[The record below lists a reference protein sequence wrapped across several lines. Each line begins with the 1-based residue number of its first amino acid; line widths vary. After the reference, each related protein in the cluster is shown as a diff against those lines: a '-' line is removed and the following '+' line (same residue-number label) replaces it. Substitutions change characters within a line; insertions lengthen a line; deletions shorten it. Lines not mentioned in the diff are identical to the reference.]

1 MKYLNCLLTVVLF
14 IIGCSSDSKKTEKKI
29 NEYNKFDTAPIPKS
43 SIAPFVDIE
52 HPGAEVVVQ
61 FFVDKLGKVSIPK
74 LLKSSEN
81 DVLDKAAIKAIEETT
96 FIPAMFNGEPV
107 PVWTEI
113 EVIFPSTKNKVE
125 NVAAITRSE
134 LDNVYQGEIT
144 NTLEQIGVKVTN
156 QQEIDLKIN
165 FQSQIS
171 ESDIEISALLIEE
184 ETNFLKNEIQNFI
197 FHMNNDEGSLQN
209 GVQLYR
215 SASDSRITLID
226 NSGVVLAESHLE
238 QNNIAEMEN
247 HGNRPEIIAAKSMEY
262 GVATRYSST
271 LNEKFLYVAYAYEED
286 NDDRRIYVRFS
297 KAIDEIKEQRTLRVY
312 EKELIE
318 ALEQSEVNL
327 SSSQK
332 KNFINL
338 FVQRL
343 KKRLEAKNIDTS
355 IEENEKLIKNYVTK
369 LDSKSQDIA
378 DELKLEISSF
388 VEYVK
393 NSKSGI
399 QLAAETFGKTSDIRV
414 TLIGPDG
421 TVLADS
427 YLDAADVAKMVNHAA
442 RPEVAQSNKIT
453 YGLSFRF
460 SKTLQQKFVY
470 VCQRLSN
477 EIRGV
482 EYVRLAKSIRS
493 DYSKISLDDDQ
504 IFDLYISIIKR
515 NFNLSGFN
523 VSENQFSKFKKS
535 FKNLSK
541 KNNEMVKV
549 DNRVKKYRLY
559 LDEINKSFDIAR
571 IEINEK
577 NNQKFFS
584 QLKSSAE
591 REFNSNNIINVSENE
606 KVVKT
611 YLKNIAYK
619 AQQMKKSTKLEGEYV
634 DYYDNGR
641 IKQKGIYLSGEKH
654 GDWKEYNTRGQLTKI
669 VTFSKGKVIKV
680 ENPGAVRDSIIYHA
694 NGRVML
700 QGRTNAG
707 LRDGE
712 WKEYDLKGK
721 LIKITTYDFGDIVS
735 QKNPG
740 AIEEITL
747 YHDNGRVKASGII
760 NNQKRDGVWK
770 FFNTRGIH
778 TTSTTYSNGKIIKT
792 VSKIGK
798 DTPKLREGT
807 AVTYHDNGRIK
818 EQGKYSKGKK
828 NGEWREFD
836 TRGKLTKI
844 KIYDKGKIVH
854 EQSPGKVKPFV
865 SYHDNGR
872 IKEKGMKKNGKR
884 DGEWLLY
891 NKNGKII
898 RTTQYLSG
906 EIVNKNNSELVG
918 PVTNYFDNGFIKE
931 EGILNDGK
939 RDGVWKIYDEEGSH
953 IQNIIY
959 AKGKMLKKEKIY

>member
-14 IIGCSSDSKKTEKKI
+14 AIGCSSESKKIEKKI

-43 SIAPFVDIE
+43 SVSPYVDIT

-74 LLKSSEN
+74 VLKSSGN
-81 DVLDKAAIKAIEETT
+81 DVLDKAAINAIEETT

-107 PVWTEI
+107 PVWTEV
-113 EVIFPSTKNKVE
+113 EVIFPSTQNKVE
-125 NVAAITRSE
+125 NVTAITRNE
-134 LDNVYQGEIT
+134 LDNVYQGEIS
-144 NTLEQIGVKVTN
+144 NTLEAIGVKVTN

-165 FQSQIS
+165 FQSQIL
-171 ESDIEISALLIEE
+171 ESDIEIGALLLEE

-215 SASDSRITLID
+215 SASDSRITLVGHD
-226 NSGVVLAESHLE
+226 GVVLAESHLE
-238 QNNIAEMEN
+238 ENNISKMEN

-271 LNEKFLYVAYAYEED
+271 LNEKFLYVAFAYEED
-286 NDDRRIYVRFS
+286 NDNRRIYVRFS
-297 KAIDEIKEQRTLRVY
+297 KAINEIKEQRTLRIY

-318 ALEQSEVNL
+318 ALEQSEVDL

-332 KNFINL
+332 ENFINL

-343 KKRLEAKNIDTS
+343 KKRLKDKNIQTS

-378 DELKLEISSF
+378 DQLKLEIVSF
-388 VEYVK
+388 IEYMK
-393 NSKSGI
+393 SSKSDL
-399 QLAAETFGKTSDIRV
+399 QLSAETYGKTADVRV
-414 TLIGPDG
+414 TLINADG

-427 YLDAADVAKMVNHAA
+427 YIEASDVIKMVNHSG

-453 YGLSFRF
+453 YGVSFRF
-460 SKTLQQKFVY
+460 SKTIEQKLVY
-470 VCQRLSN
+470 VCQRLSS
-477 EIRGV
+477 EIKGIG
-482 EYVRLAKSIRS
+482 YVRLARSIRS

-504 IFDLYISIIKR
+504 IFDLYISIMKR

-523 VSENQFSKFKKS
+523 VTENQFLKFKKS
-535 FKNLSK
+535 FKTLSK
-541 KNNEMVKV
+541 NNNKVVKV
-549 DNRVKKYRLY
+549 DLRVRNFRLY
-559 LDEINKSFDIAR
+559 LDEINRSFDMAR
-571 IEINEK
+571 IEISEK
-577 NNQKFFS
+577 NNERFFS
-584 QLKSSAE
+584 QFISSVE
-591 REFNSNNIINVSENE
+591 REFNSNSIIDVSANE

-611 YLKNIAYK
+611 YLKNIEFK
-619 AQQMKKSTKLEGEYV
+619 EKQRKKSTKLEGEHV
-634 DYYDNGR
+634 DYHDNGR
-641 IKQKGIYLSGEKH
+641 IKQKGIYLSGKKH
-654 GDWKEYNTRGQLTKI
+654 GDWKEYNARGQLTKI
-669 VTFSKGKVIKV
+669 ITFSDGKVIKL
-680 ENPGAVRDSIIYHA
+680 ENPGAIRDSIVYHA

-700 QGRTNAG
+700 QGKTNARV
-707 LRDGE
+707 RDGE
-712 WKEYDLKGK
+712 WKEYDAKGK
-721 LIKITTYDFGDIVS
+721 LIKITTYDFGDIVN

-747 YHDNGRVKASGII
+747 YHDNGRVKASGIV

-770 FFNTRGIH
+770 FFNVRGIH
-778 TTSTTYSNGKIIKT
+778 TKTTTYSNGKIIKT
-792 VSKIGK
+792 ISKIGE
-798 DTPKLREGT
+798 DAPKLREGT
-807 AVTYHDNGRIK
+807 AVTYHNNGRIK
-818 EQGKYSKGKK
+818 EEGKYSRGKK

-836 TRGKLTKI
+836 ARGKLTKV
-844 KIYDKGKIVH
+844 KIYDKGKVVH
-854 EQSPGKVKPFV
+854 QQSPGRVKPFV
-865 SYHDNGR
+865 SYHNNGR

-891 NKNGKII
+891 NKNGKLL

-906 EIVNKNNSELVG
+906 EIVNNINSELVG
-918 PVTNYFDNGFIKE
+918 PVTNYFENGFIKE
-931 EGILNDGK
+931 EGILNDGN
-939 RDGVWKIYDEEGSH
+939 RDGIWKIYDEEGSH

-959 AKGKMLKKEKIY
+959 TKGKVLKKEKI